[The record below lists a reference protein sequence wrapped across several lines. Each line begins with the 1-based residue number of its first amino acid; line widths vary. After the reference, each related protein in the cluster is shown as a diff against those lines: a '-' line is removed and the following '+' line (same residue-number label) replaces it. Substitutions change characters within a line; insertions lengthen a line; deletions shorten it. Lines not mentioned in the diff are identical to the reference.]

1 MGRHGL
7 SMNADRIEQLIG
19 LMPAQNPYVNRR
31 GGVSAEFRST
41 DDEITLYANG
51 MNDPMFGWSFV
62 KSFID
67 MRQQL
72 PLEVSESTLL
82 RTFAFHFHS
91 NRDPH
96 VRQAFQLRKHAEK
109 QKRTMLHCMLLIDKF
124 DLEHIAGELLL
135 DLDVVEIYETLFWNV
150 RDRLHDRVYINSI
163 VYPETTQI
171 LWASQYHMN
180 EDYLNM
186 AIRAAALHGIE
197 SVKQFMGMI
206 SQTSEFDAEGH
217 AKAFEAQVVS
227 TAAHSARLGLLH
239 QKDVPSISSGR
250 SMVQSSKLGG
260 SVGKDDDGRLGL
272 GSFGM
277 RAAVLEHYRRISEP
291 DVQYRLRLQ
300 QLGLQRDLAVEAGG
314 KG

>member
-1 MGRHGL
+1 
-7 SMNADRIEQLIG
+7 
-19 LMPAQNPYVNRR
+19 MPAQNPYVNRR
-31 GGVSAEFRST
+31 GGATTGYRTT
-41 DDEITLYANG
+41 DDEVTLFANG
-51 MNDPMFGWSFV
+51 MSDPMFGWAFV
-62 KSFID
+62 KSFLD
-67 MRQQL
+67 AQEPL

-82 RTFAFHFHS
+82 RTFAYHQYS

-96 VRQAFQLRKHAEK
+96 VRQAFQLRKHVEK
-109 QKRTMLHCMLLIDKF
+109 QRRTMLHCMLLIPKLS
-124 DLEHIAGELLL
+124 LEHIAGELLM
-135 DLDVVEIYETLFWNV
+135 DQDVVEIYETLFWNV
-150 RDRLHDRVYINSI
+150 RDRMNDPIYINSI

-171 LWASQYHMN
+171 LWASQYHIN

-186 AIRAAALHGIE
+186 AIRAATLHGIE
-197 SVKQFMGMI
+197 SVKQFMGMV
-206 SQTSEFDAEGH
+206 SQTLEFDAEGH

-260 SVGKDDDGRLGL
+260 ATSKDDDGRLGL

-300 QLGLQRDLAVEAGG
+300 QLGLQRDLAAEAGG